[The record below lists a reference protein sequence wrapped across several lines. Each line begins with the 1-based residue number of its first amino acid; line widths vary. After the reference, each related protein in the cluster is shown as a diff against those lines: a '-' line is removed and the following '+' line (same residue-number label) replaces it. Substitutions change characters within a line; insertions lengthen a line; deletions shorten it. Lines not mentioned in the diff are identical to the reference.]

1 MKIFKRI
8 LAVSSVIVIALAVGY
23 FVFTAF
29 AAAG

>member
-8 LAVSSVIVIALAVGY
+8 LAVSAVIVIVLAVGY